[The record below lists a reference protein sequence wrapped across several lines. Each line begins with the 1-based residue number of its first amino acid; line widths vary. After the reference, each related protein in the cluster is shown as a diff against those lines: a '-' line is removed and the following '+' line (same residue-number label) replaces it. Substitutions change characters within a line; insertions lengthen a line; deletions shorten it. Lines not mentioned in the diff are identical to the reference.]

1 RGWPGEGAATT
12 PAPADYH
19 ARTPPTAPIMLR
31 SLTLLSL
38 FCLAVPA
45 AFARE
50 RQPPDST
57 AAADSMARRP
67 RPLPDSATL
76 ASAYL
81 DAGARELVRLARER
95 RRTVDRSIEAYE
107 TTATELVSIGLRAV
121 RRDRTLWKREVASR
135 IAWERDGPIRIEALG
150 AREVVPILV
159 PDVQVPAG

>member
-19 ARTPPTAPIMLR
+19 ARTPPTAPIMHR
-31 SLTLLSL
+31 SLPLLSL
-38 FCLAVPA
+38 LCLAAPA
-45 AFARE
+45 AFAQE

-67 RPLPDSATL
+67 RPVPDSATL

-95 RRTVDRSIEAYE
+95 RRTVDRSLEAYE
-107 TTATELVSIGLRAV
+107 ATAHERVSIGLRAV
-121 RRDRTLWKREVASR
+121 RRDRTLWEREVASR
-135 IAWERDGPIRIEALG
+135 IEWERDGPIRIEALG
-150 AREVVPILV
+150 AREVVPIAS
-159 PDVQVPAG
+159 AGLQAP